1 MDVFKHLEIET
12 IGSCNRTCGTC
23 LRQTYVK
30 KDDSVHRGRF
40 PVTSKVGVGTK
51 MPISTFKGIIDQ
63 AVDMGFKG
71 SVCLQHYNEP
81 LLDDRLPELGEY
93 VKSKP
98 QIEGAYAC
106 SNMDLIT
113 EEMAAKLDGVFVS
126 FDVALYMS
134 EERQIEREKYLLG
147 LFKKTDL
154 RFTKG
159 VHVVTHYSPFAN
171 TAECINAAQSM
182 PCTHYNVM
190 LIVAYDGTILHCCD
204 DYAGHFG
211 LGNVNTMSL
220 KEIWESNVHRELVDT
235 LSKPGGRLNYSYCA
249 VCPRRTG

>member
-1 MDVFKHLEIET
+1 MDVFEHLEIET

-40 PVTSKVGVGTK
+40 PVTSEVGVGTK

-98 QIEGAYAC
+98 QIAGAYAC

-113 EEMAAKLDGVFVS
+113 EEMAAKLDGVFVR

-147 LFKKTDL
+147 LFKKTAL
-154 RFTKG
+154 FFTKG
-159 VHVVTHYSPFAN
+159 VHTVTHYNPHVGTVAYIK
-171 TAECINAAQSM
+171 AVQST
-182 PCTHYNVM
+182 PCTAYNGQ
-190 LIVAYDGTILHCCD
+190 LIIAYDGTILHCCE
-204 DYAGHFG
+204 DYAGNFG
-211 LGNVNTMSL
+211 LGNANTMSL

-235 LSKPGGRLNYSYCA
+235 LSKPGGRLKYSYCS
-249 VCPRRTG
+249 VCPRG